1 VHVCVWVSVGV
12 GRLGETVL
20 YGMSISE
27 PHLYT
32 FHAMR
37 VLVLFASWLYTHT
50 KAVLVCMSVGVDHLD
65 PVLVLFVGDAT
76 HKAVNVMGYAVLI
89 QMQ

>member
-1 VHVCVWVSVGV
+1 MAIHTHTGCVFVCVSVCV
-12 GRLGETVL
+12 D
-20 YGMSISE
+20 
-27 PHLYT
+27 HLDP
-32 FHAMR
+32 